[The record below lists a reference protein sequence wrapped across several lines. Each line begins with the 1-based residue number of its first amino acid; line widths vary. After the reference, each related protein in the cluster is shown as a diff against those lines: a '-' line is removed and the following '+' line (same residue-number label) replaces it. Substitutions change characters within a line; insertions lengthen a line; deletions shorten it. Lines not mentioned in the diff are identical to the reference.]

1 MFFRKKGRG
10 EFFLLLFLR
19 ERVGRDGEGIFGGH
33 PFELFKTPRVI
44 LTWIVARKVGRCDVG
59 DCFGVDANDLDKRKS
74 DANSPLLF
82 GEGQDN
88 IQTFRRS
95 NS

>member
-1 MFFRKKGRG
+1 MGRFCGTRLGNSKCFLEKREEVSFF
-10 EFFLLLFLR
+10 FFFFLR

-59 DCFGVDANDLDKRKS
+59 DCFGVDANDLDKRK
-74 DANSPLLF
+74 
-82 GEGQDN
+82 
-88 IQTFRRS
+88 
-95 NS
+95 